1 MFHKILIPLDGSPL
15 AEHVITQVQRLAPPA
30 TTALVLVS
38 VIEPWRYSFGAIDF
52 TTPNLVTFI
61 RTSTQEYMDGQRTR
75 LQAAGYQVDGQIVDG
90 DPAQEILDAARR
102 TGADLIALSTHGRS
116 GFVRWALGSVAERV
130 IQGATLPIF
139 LVRERTMVPVH
150 PLRRLLVPLD
160 GSTLAEWALPPAQAL
175 AQESGASLLLL
186 QVVQDL
192 DEGSRRI
199 LFESEAA
206 AEATIGLWRAEAEAY
221 LEGAGQAL
229 RSRGVPIEVRA
240 LVGDPNKAICDTVAK
255 ENIDLMVMST
265 HGRSGLNR
273 WVYGSVANKVLR
285 GASCPLLLVRNL
297 QPAKADEQ
305 ASPTRSFSGHL
316 DK

>member
-1 MFHKILIPLDGSPL
+1 MFQKILIPLDGSPL
-15 AEHVITQVQRLAPPA
+15 AERAITHLQWLAPPA

-38 VIEPWRYSFGAIDF
+38 VLEPWRYSFGAIDF

-61 RTSTQEYMDGQRTR
+61 HTSTQEYMDRQRTQ
-75 LQAAGYQVDGQIVDG
+75 LQEAGYQVSVQIVDG
-90 DPAQEILDAARR
+90 DPAQEILDVARK
-102 TGADLIALSTHGRS
+102 TGADLIAMSTHGRS

-139 LVRERTMVPVH
+139 LVREHTMPPVR

-160 GSTLAEWALPPAQAL
+160 GSALAEWALPQAQAL

-186 QVVQDL
+186 QVIQAL

-206 AEATIGLWRAEAEAY
+206 AEATIAHWRAEAEAY
-221 LEGAGQAL
+221 LQGVLA
-229 RSRGVPIEVRA
+229 RGVAVEVRA
-240 LVGDPNKAICDTVAK
+240 LVGDPDKTICDTVAQ
-255 ENIDLMVMST
+255 ENIDLIVMST

-297 QPAKADEQ
+297 QSTEAEER
-305 ASPTRSFSGHL
+305 T
-316 DK
+316 